1 MAGNNDTREPKLL
14 ASMVEGEKR
23 DITWPCA
30 PALNAG
36 ESIVGAVITCVRDHG
51 EADASPA
58 ARIAT
63 PRQVIGND
71 VVQRFSADIGG
82 VWYRLTGEM
91 TTSAGRELVGQCI
104 FFVRPL

>member
-1 MAGNNDTREPKLL
+1 M
-14 ASMVEGEKR
+14 
-23 DITWPCA
+23 
-30 PALNAG
+30 
-36 ESIVGAVITCVRDHG
+36 
-51 EADASPA
+51 
-58 ARIAT
+58 
-63 PRQVIGND
+63 IGND